1 LKIILYF
8 FLFLFFIINLQ
19 ANAGTIA
26 TINIQKIIDKNMQFS
41 EFLSLLSKKKNEYE
55 NLINELEKNLVNEKK
70 KLDESKIILNQ
81 KKLEPLIEEYYKNIS
96 NFEYKV
102 DDINLYLSKLFDFNK
117 QIIINEI
124 IEISKSISI
133 KKNIDVILD
142 NNNYFIASDTIDI
155 SDIVIQDLNNKN
167 IVFQL
172 LNKEDL
178 IDE

>member
-1 LKIILYF
+1 
-8 FLFLFFIINLQ
+8 
-19 ANAGTIA
+19 
-26 TINIQKIIDKNMQFS
+26 MQFS

-142 NNNYFIASDTIDI
+142 NNNYFIANDTIDI